1 MFEYPL
7 CTQTVT
13 LYRPVGNT
21 VERRVLYGCFYRYE
35 DIAENDRFL
44 RKFLLIRPGAVEIRP
59 GDRVFDGIGPEQV
72 VWEKFL
78 PICVPG
84 LSEVDYAAP
93 WRVDGQI
100 VHWEAGR
107 K

>member
-1 MFEYPL
+1 MLCYPM
-7 CTQTVT
+7 CDQTVT
-13 LYRPVGNT
+13 LYRKEAEGVS
-21 VERRVLYGCFYRYE
+21 RQVLEGCFYRYE
-35 DIAENDRFL
+35 DVVTEDRFA
-44 RKFLLIRPGAVEIRP
+44 RKFLLIHPGAVEIRP
-59 GDRVFDGIGPEQV
+59 GDRVLDGIGPEQV

-84 LSEVDYAAP
+84 LSQVEYAAP
-93 WRVDGQI
+93 WYVDGRI